1 MAPARLRPAAAL
13 AALLL
18 AAPAPAE
25 TPADEDFP
33 RARAAVRLALA
44 QAGDAA
50 LAAQERH
57 FPEHY
62 DAMVGLLVAYE
73 RSGRAAAAREAL
85 AAAALRHWER
95 YNELVRRGDPADWR
109 GLVERRR
116 ELFALIER
124 RDGAALCRAYEMQGA
139 PALAASGRAAYRAP
153 VDAYI
158 AAFIEA
164 AARARAAPREQAD
177 ADDDD
182 FARLRAAM
190 EARGAGP
197 EWLAAL
203 RPELEAAPEF
213 CAAMIDAL
221 DAALAMDP
229 ARAAAL
235 WRFLVTR
242 PDRRQPP
249 QPPQPPQEQ

>member
-18 AAPAPAE
+18 AAPAAAE
-25 TPADEDFP
+25 TPAGEDDFP

-73 RSGRAAAAREAL
+73 RGGRSDAAREAL

-116 ELFALIER
+116 ELFALIGR
-124 RDGAALCRAYEMQGA
+124 HDGAALCRAYEMQGA
-139 PALAASGRAAYRAP
+139 PALARSGRAEYRAP

-197 EWLAAL
+197 ERLAAL

-213 CAAMIDAL
+213 CAAMLDAL

-242 PDRRQPP
+242 PGREQPP
-249 QPPQPPQEQ
+249 QPQQEQ

>member
-1 MAPARLRPAAAL
+1 MAPARLSAAAL

-18 AAPAPAE
+18 AAPGAPAAE
-25 TPADEDFP
+25 DDFP

-73 RSGRAAAAREAL
+73 RGGRSEESRRAL

-109 GLVERRR
+109 GLLERRR
-116 ELFALIER
+116 ELFALIAR
-124 RDGAALCRAYEMQGA
+124 RDGAALCRAYELEGA
-139 PALAASGRAAYRAP
+139 PALARSGRAEYRAP
-153 VDAYI
+153 VDAYA

-164 AARARAAPREQAD
+164 AARARAAPRPQAD
-177 ADDDD
+177 ADDGD

-197 EWLAAL
+197 ARLAAL

-213 CAAMIDAL
+213 CAAMLDAL

-242 PDRRQPP
+242 PGSRPP
-249 QPPQPPQEQ
+249 PPPPPEQ

>member
-1 MAPARLRPAAAL
+1 MAPARLIPAAAL
-13 AALLL
+13 AAALLPGAPP
-18 AAPAPAE
+18 AA
-25 TPADEDFP
+25 ADDEFP

-62 DAMVGLLVAYE
+62 DAVVGLLVEYE
-73 RSGRAAAAREAL
+73 RSGRSAAARQAL
-85 AAAALRHWER
+85 AAAAVRHWDR

-109 GLVERRR
+109 GLLERRR
-116 ELFALIER
+116 QLFALIAR
-124 RDGAALCRAYEMQGA
+124 RDGAALCRAYELRGA
-139 PALAASGRAAYRAP
+139 PALAESGRAAYRAP
-153 VDAYI
+153 VDAYV
-158 AAFIEA
+158 AAFIAA
-164 AARARAAPREQAD
+164 AARARAAPRTQAA
-177 ADDDD
+177 ADEAD
-182 FARLRAAM
+182 FARLRAAL

-197 EWLAAL
+197 ARLAAL

-213 CAAMIDAL
+213 CAAMIDVL

-242 PDRRQPP
+242 PPTAAARSPG
-249 QPPQPPQEQ
+249 